1 MAPLFT
7 INFVPKLVSNVL
19 KNFCAIPWH
28 QKPTPLVDC
37 WKIKF
42 VEQDF
47 QSVSNL
53 IFTTYVACKNQF
65 QNWFLLAKNPVCH
78 PQFLQLVFSKIKYR
92 STGAQWF
99 YKVDSFDNS
108 NNALHF
114 DSLGQLR
121 SNVAVTA
128 ARLVVEAGWHCC
140 SNYFVVFC
148 YYHIISRI
156 FQSYLAE

>member
-1 MAPLFT
+1 MPCQSYLQTGQADSAKTAVWPGQLAGNFKRACGIWKKKSVAPLFT

-65 QNWFLLAKNPVCH
+65 QNWFLLAKNPVC
-78 PQFLQLVFSKIKYR
+78 QTWLLQHDFSKIKYR
-92 STGAQWF
+92 TTGGKKACT
-99 YKVDSFDNS
+99 
-108 NNALHF
+108 
-114 DSLGQLR
+114 R
-121 SNVAVTA
+121 
-128 ARLVVEAGWHCC
+128 
-140 SNYFVVFC
+140 YFFFLQKRYIYRV
-148 YYHIISRI
+148 
-156 FQSYLAE
+156 